1 MLFRPLPVLTV
12 FTVVSLAILI
22 LLGNWQ
28 WGRYVAKTG
37 ARDAPAPATM
47 VLEGVADPA
56 KALRLYTVIDARSG
70 WRLAVP
76 VQVGTR
82 TVLLVDTFFDGV
94 QPPEVDAAAAAAP
107 VRVEGRLILPQ
118 VNAFAARNQPGENR
132 WYEMDAGAMQ
142 GALAVRQL
150 EPALFE
156 PVQLTYVS
164 PSGARRQ
171 IANPFAAA
179 VPGDALP
186 PERHVGYALTW
197 WGLAAALVGVYAAF
211 HMRTGRLRFSGR

>member
-1 MLFRPLPVLTV
+1 MVFRPLPVLTV
-12 FTVVSLAILI
+12 FAVVSLAILI

-28 WGRYVAKTG
+28 WGRYAAKTG
-37 ARDAPAPATM
+37 ARDAPAPASM
-47 VLEGVADPA
+47 VLEGRGEPA

-70 WRLAVP
+70 WRIAVP

-82 TVLLVDTFFDGV
+82 TVLLADTFADGV
-94 QPPEVDAAAAAAP
+94 QPPPVDPAAP
-107 VRVEGRLILPQ
+107 ARDVAVEGRLILAPS
-118 VNAFAARNQPGENR
+118 NPYAARNDAPGNR
-132 WYEMDAGAMQ
+132 WFEMDAEAMQ
-142 GALAVRQL
+142 AALGVRQL

-179 VPGDALP
+179 VPGDSLP

-197 WGLAAALVGVYAAF
+197 WGLAGALVAVYVGF
-211 HMRTGRLRFSGR
+211 HLRAGRLRFG

>member
-1 MLFRPLPVLTV
+1 MTFRPLPVLTV
-12 FTVVSLAILI
+12 FAIISLAILI

-28 WGRYVAKTG
+28 WGRYAAKTG

-47 VLEGVADPA
+47 VLEGRAEPA
-56 KALRLYTVIDARSG
+56 RALRLYTVIDARSG
-70 WRLAVP
+70 WRIAVP

-82 TVLLVDTFFDGV
+82 TVLLADVFVDGV
-94 QPPEVDAAAAAAP
+94 QAPVLDAAAPARD
-107 VRVEGRLILPQ
+107 VKVEGRLILPQ
-118 VNAFAARNQPGENR
+118 PNAFAARNQPDENR
-132 WYEMDAGAMQ
+132 WYDMDAGAMQ
-142 GALAVRQL
+142 AALGVRQL

-156 PVQLTYVS
+156 PVELTYVS

-179 VPGDALP
+179 VPGDSLP

-197 WGLAAALVGVYAAF
+197 WGLACALVGVYVAF
-211 HMRTGRLRFSGR
+211 HMRAGRLRFR

>member
-1 MLFRPLPVLTV
+1 MLFKPMPVLTV

-28 WGRYVAKTG
+28 WGRYAAKTG

-47 VLEGVADPA
+47 VLEGRAEPA
-56 KALRLYTVIDARSG
+56 RALRLYTVIDARSG
-70 WRLAVP
+70 WRIAVP

-82 TVLLVDTFFDGV
+82 TVLLADVFVDGV
-94 QPPEVDAAAAAAP
+94 QPPPVDAAAPATD
-107 VRVEGRLILPQ
+107 VTVEGRLILPQ
-118 VNAFAARNQPGENR
+118 PNAFAARNQPDANR
-132 WYEMDAGAMQ
+132 WYEMDADAMQ
-142 GALAVRQL
+142 AALGVRQL

-156 PVQLTYVS
+156 PVALTYVS

-179 VPGDALP
+179 VPGDSLP

-197 WGLAAALVGVYAAF
+197 WGLGCALIGVYAAF
-211 HMRTGRLRFSGR
+211 HMRAGRLRFR

>member
-28 WGRYVAKTG
+28 WGRYAAKTG
-37 ARDAPAPATM
+37 ARDAPPPATI
-47 VLEGVADPA
+47 VLEGRAEPA

-70 WRLAVP
+70 WRIAVP

-82 TVLLVDTFFDGV
+82 TVLLADTFVDGV
-94 QPPEVDAAAAAAP
+94 QPPALDMQAPAREVA
-107 VRVEGRLILPQ
+107 VEGRLILPQ
-118 VNAFAARNQPGENR
+118 PNAFAARNQADENR
-132 WYEMDAGAMQ
+132 WYEMDAEAMQ
-142 GALAVRQL
+142 AALAVRQL

-156 PVQLTYVS
+156 PVELTYVS

-179 VPGDALP
+179 VPGDSLP

-197 WGLAAALVGVYAAF
+197 WGLGLALLGVYVAF
-211 HMRTGRLRFSGR
+211 HMRAGRLRFG